1 MIYVAL
7 SIICITVSNI
17 ITTVRSK
24 YIIKTN
30 DTFTHFDDNA
40 GIITLTSDNYDA
52 LTTASNQIV
61 LVEYYVPW
69 EGKHHLLEHELV
81 RTAYE
86 LKAHNIDINVAQID
100 LSIHTDIEQRV
111 AYDQYPSLIVFY
123 KGMNIGFKRERTFN
137 DIYAYLTTNVIYGNS
152 ISVNNMKQLVKTTL
166 QYNRALISTIHPS
179 FAVAY
184 DNFHK
189 FCLKYFLIQCI
200 QCYTSECVSKFNN
213 NNNNSVVLYRSF
225 ATPIKLLHAATR
237 DITYDELCSFVFEYA
252 IEKGGVMDAFGRQ
265 VALKSMLPCVFL
277 FNNKPTANAHVEAV
291 FKEVASGFGSEI
303 LFYNVDINDSEVFLS
318 MLAFFRISLFDV
330 PCIYIINFVDGRFD
344 KFKKYRLN
352 ISKFESLTYDT
363 LYTFVSS
370 FMNKQLELTR
380 GNVVKNV
387 FEIKESD
394 FYNVV
399 MQSKEN
405 YFVLFYG
412 DLCYFDKQCQQLYTV
427 MNELHIEYINK
438 VNFAAFNYM
447 NTNVISFESEVAL
460 PSVLAFMKGKKQM
473 PFVYLGELRKGSI
486 EQWALKLT
494 NMMMISP
501 TEDNADNA
509 DDDDDDSK
517 SSDL

>member
-17 ITTVRSK
+17 ITPVRSK

-40 GIITLTSDNYDA
+40 GIITLTSANYDA

-81 RTAYE
+81 RTVYE
-86 LKAHNIDINVAQID
+86 LKSHNIDIKVAQID

-123 KGMNIGFKRERTFN
+123 KGMNIGFKRERTFT

-152 ISVNNMKQLVKTTL
+152 IIVNNMKQLVNTL
-166 QYNRALISTIHPS
+166 MQYNRTLISTIHPS

-200 QCYTSECVSKFNN
+200 QCYTNECVSKFGS
-213 NNNNSVVLYRSF
+213 NSVVLYRSF
-225 ATPIKLLHAATR
+225 ATPIKVLR
-237 DITYDELCSFVFEYA
+237 DIIITYDELCSFVFEYA

-265 VALKSMLPCVFL
+265 VALKSMRPCVFL
-277 FNNKPTANAHVEAV
+277 FNDKPNTYVDMV
-291 FKEVASGFGSEI
+291 FKEVANEFNNEI
-303 LFYNVDINDSEVFLS
+303 LFYNVDTNDSEVFLS
-318 MLAFFRISLFDV
+318 MLAFFRISLFDI
-330 PCIYIINFVDGRFD
+330 PCIHIINFVDGRFD

-387 FEIKESD
+387 FEIKESE
-394 FYNVV
+394 FYNIV

-427 MNELHIEYINK
+427 MNELHEEYINK
-438 VNFAAFNYM
+438 INFAAFNYM

-460 PSVLAFMKGKKQM
+460 PSVLAFMQGKKQM
-473 PFVYLGELRKGSI
+473 PFVYLGEMRKGSI
-486 EQWALKLT
+486 EQWAMKLT
-494 NMMMISP
+494 NMILTT
-501 TEDNADNA
+501 TEDNAN
-509 DDDDDDSK
+509 DDDDGK